1 MILLDA
7 LEISIY
13 HVGHG
18 DEVAIQKGHTI
29 VIILDVQA
37 FPHIRS
43 HLVHKTEKAVVGTMP
58 DAVKH
63 GRLKL
68 NPQLLVI
75 VLVKLIDLLLTVLM
89 LHQHLNFLVSKGKAH
104 VNNIPEPCA
113 VDFQKLVTGNQ
124 LQLLCQAA
132 GINLQYSAVHLPPP
146 L

>member
-18 DEVAIQKGHTI
+18 DEIAIQKRHAV

-43 HLVHKTEKAVVGTMP
+43 HLIHKAEQAVVGTVP

-63 GRLKL
+63 SRLKL
-68 NPQLLVI
+68 NSQLLVI
-75 VLVKLIDLLLTVLM
+75 VLVKLIDLLLAVLM
-89 LHQHLNFLVSKGKAH
+89 LHQHFDFLISKGKAH
-104 VNNIPEPCA
+104 IDNIPEPGTI
-113 VDFQKLVTGNQ
+113 DFQELVTRNQ

-132 GINLQYSAVHLPPP
+132 GINLQNSAVHLPPP